1 MRDNGCVVLAKAF
14 LQESEFQAAV
24 ARAAEQL
31 APDVVE
37 IRASLGENW
46 RGDESV
52 FFTVVLTDAATARD
66 RLLSVSKRVRMF
78 IEWNV
83 EPLEQWGVSPF
94 FNFRSQ
100 SEQADIDRRSLAS

>member
-1 MRDNGCVVLAKAF
+1 MRDNGCVVLTKAF
-14 LQESEFQAAV
+14 LQESEFQAAI

-52 FFTVVLTDAATARD
+52 FFTVILADAATTRD
-66 RLLSVSKRVRMF
+66 RLLPVSDRAEMF
-78 IEWNV
+78 IEMQV
-83 EPLEQWGVSPF
+83 EPWEHWGVRPYYK
-94 FNFRSQ
+94 FRSQ
-100 SEQADIDRRSLAS
+100 AEQADIDRRSLAS